1 MVIVEQT
8 LHDLFYPNPTRKVGF
23 FVFGMLLNGPWRY
36 GSASRNELADSH
48 LYSRHKPLFY

>member
-23 FVFGMLLNGPWRY
+23 FVSDRPSDGP
-36 GSASRNELADSH
+36 
-48 LYSRHKPLFY
+48 